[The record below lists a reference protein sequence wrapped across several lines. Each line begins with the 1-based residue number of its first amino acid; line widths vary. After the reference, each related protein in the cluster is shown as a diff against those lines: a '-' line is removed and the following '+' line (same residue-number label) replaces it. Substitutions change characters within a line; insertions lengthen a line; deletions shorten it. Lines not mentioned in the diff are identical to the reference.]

1 MVLFRL
7 NDQIY
12 KSVKKYFLELES
24 ATLTIQKVENIP
36 KNDKTIDDL
45 LDWNQRITEF
55 IHGCSERVRRFEIL
69 CHDFKIFNPFVKF
82 LLIISK
88 PIIANI
94 QIPNNNKNKNNINL
108 LKSNFKTVI

>member
-1 MVLFRL
+1 MKDEYRHWGYAKKFYEKKFPNSKLKLAFYREKLKNRFR
-7 NDQIY
+7 QIY
-12 KSVKKYFLELES
+12 LKNFL
-24 ATLTIQKVENIP
+24 I
-36 KNDKTIDDL
+36 
-45 LDWNQRITEF
+45 LD
-55 IHGCSERVRRFEIL
+55 
-69 CHDFKIFNPFVKF
+69 KIFNPFVKF

>member
-1 MVLFRL
+1 MAQKRTMVILLQYLRNTFKAQAGFLFT
-7 NDQIY
+7 NAQ
-12 KSVKKYFLELES
+12 
-24 ATLTIQKVENIP
+24 NI
-36 KNDKTIDDL
+36 I
-45 LDWNQRITEF
+45 I
-55 IHGCSERVRRFEIL
+55 EIL
-69 CHDFKIFNPFVKF
+69 DKIFNPFVKF